1 MFSKVTSV
9 FDHFKKPADPKD
21 LVRKWQSELR
31 SEQRGMERQI
41 RDLAREEK
49 LAQKN
54 VRMILTFF
62 LLFHMLP
69 SLDLAERRE
78 KIKKTNL
85 FFYPPPPPLKK
96 KQVRD
101 AAKRGDAAGAKTLAR
116 EIVRCR
122 AATSRLY
129 VHKARLVDMNS
140 RLAEQLGTARVAGS
154 LQKSAEVM
162 ALVNGL
168 VKVPQLMGT
177 MRAMSRE
184 MARAGM
190 IDEMVGDAID
200 GAVAEEGEDEA
211 AEAEVDKVLM
221 EIAGADMESLAA
233 AAAPRTK
240 QRIAAQEAAA
250 PTAEEEEGME
260 DLKARLEAVRN

>member
-1 MFSKVTSV
+1 M
-9 FDHFKKPADPKD
+9 
-21 LVRKWQSELR
+21 
-31 SEQRGMERQI
+31 
-41 RDLAREEK
+41 
-49 LAQKN
+49 
-54 VRMILTFF
+54 
-62 LLFHMLP
+62 
-69 SLDLAERRE
+69 LDLAERERDRE
-78 KIKKTNL
+78 QNRTEQSRKEKPNLNL
-85 FFYPPPPPLKK
+85 FLFPHPSQNQT
-96 KQVRD
+96 QVRD

-154 LQKSAEVM
+154 LQKSAAVM
-162 ALVNGL
+162 RLVNGL

-184 MARAGM
+184 MAKAGM
-190 IDEMVGDAID
+190 IDELVSDAID

-221 EIAGADMESLAA
+221 EVAGADMESLAA
-233 AAAPRTK
+233 AAVPKTRQK
-240 QRIAAQEAAA
+240 VQESAAAA
-250 PTAEEEEGME
+250 PAEEEEEGID
-260 DLKARLEAVRN
+260 DLKARLEAVRS

>member
-1 MFSKVTSV
+1 M
-9 FDHFKKPADPKD
+9 
-21 LVRKWQSELR
+21 
-31 SEQRGMERQI
+31 
-41 RDLAREEK
+41 
-49 LAQKN
+49 
-54 VRMILTFF
+54 
-62 LLFHMLP
+62 
-69 SLDLAERRE
+69 LDLAERERDRE
-78 KIKKTNL
+78 QNRTEQSRKEKPNLNL
-85 FFYPPPPPLKK
+85 FLFPHPSQNQT
-96 KQVRD
+96 QVRD

-162 ALVNGL
+162 RLVNGL
-168 VKVPQLMGT
+168 VKVPQPMGT

-184 MARAGM
+184 MAKAGM
-190 IDEMVGDAID
+190 IDELVSDAID

-221 EIAGADMESLAA
+221 EVAGADMESLAA
-233 AAAPRTK
+233 AAVPKTRQK
-240 QRIAAQEAAA
+240 VQESAAAA
-250 PTAEEEEGME
+250 PAEEEEEGID
-260 DLKARLEAVRN
+260 DLKARLEAVRS

>member
-1 MFSKVTSV
+1 
-9 FDHFKKPADPKD
+9 
-21 LVRKWQSELR
+21 
-31 SEQRGMERQI
+31 
-41 RDLAREEK
+41 
-49 LAQKN
+49 
-54 VRMILTFF
+54 
-62 LLFHMLP
+62 
-69 SLDLAERRE
+69 
-78 KIKKTNL
+78 
-85 FFYPPPPPLKK
+85 
-96 KQVRD
+96 
-101 AAKRGDAAGAKTLAR
+101 
-116 EIVRCR
+116 
-122 AATSRLY
+122 
-129 VHKARLVDMNS
+129 MNS

-184 MARAGM
+184 MMKAGM
-190 IDEMVGDAID
+190 IDEMVGEAID

-240 QRIAAQEAAA
+240 QKASAVSAEAV
-250 PTAEEEEGME
+250 EEGEGEGMD